1 MNFEGLGTNCFT
13 RYQRLLATGAL
24 SQFSSSVQ
32 TSAASHPLPIHQITF
47 PRSPLPIPDM
57 AGPPPPR
64 PPHSQSPLAHYDVT
78 DELEVPR
85 IHKLM
90 FPTFDGKTD
99 PLGWLNVDTYQHHHW
114 KPAMASADVNGVAG
128 ISWATNKSASARST
142 AVVFDPRVTRGVI
155 YIFARKAAMYRI

>member
-1 MNFEGLGTNCFT
+1 MH
-13 RYQRLLATGAL
+13 
-24 SQFSSSVQ
+24 

-47 PRSPLPIPDM
+47 PHSPLPIPDM
-57 AGPPPPR
+57 AGPPKPR
-64 PPHSQSPLAHYDVT
+64 PPHSQSPLVHYDVT

-85 IHKLM
+85 FHKLT

-128 ISWATNKSASARST
+128 ISWATNKSASTRST
-142 AVVFDPRVTRGVI
+142 PVAFYARVTRGVI
-155 YIFARKAAMYRI
+155 YIFAGKAAVYRI